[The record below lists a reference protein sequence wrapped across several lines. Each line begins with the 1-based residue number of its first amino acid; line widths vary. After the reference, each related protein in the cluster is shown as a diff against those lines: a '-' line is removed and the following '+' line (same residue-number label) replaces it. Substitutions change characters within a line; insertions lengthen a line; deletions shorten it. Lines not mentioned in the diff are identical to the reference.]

1 MNDHREGA
9 ACRGRILVADDNQMI
24 QLSLGAIL
32 RRIGFD
38 TTIVSDGRATLEEL
52 ARERYGMVLMDLN
65 MPVVNGIDCI
75 RQIRRSED
83 EGTVGRLPVIAMTG
97 ETGTAVREECLSAGA
112 DDVLGKPF
120 KLEELS
126 AVLDSW
132 FPEGDAVPAPAP
144 SPGEG
149 EGDVT
154 GQPPSQPG
162 SLNAAR
168 IAEIRRLENQGSA
181 GLMRRMA
188 ELYHTGSPGLIE
200 RIRTAL
206 RHGDGE
212 ALALA
217 AHELKSSSGSIGGE
231 RLCMLCSDMERLA
244 RQGLL
249 DGAKGLLSL
258 VEAEQ
263 QAVLAAI
270 SKVLSPEKD

>member
-1 MNDHREGA
+1 MTGHFEGTA
-9 ACRGRILVADDNQMI
+9 GRGRILVADDNQMI
-24 QLSLGAIL
+24 QLSLGALL
-32 RRIGFD
+32 RRLGFD
-38 TTIVSDGRATLEEL
+38 TTVVSDGRAALDELE
-52 ARERYGMVLMDLN
+52 REKYGMVLMDLN

-75 RQIRRSED
+75 RQIRRSVD
-83 EGTVGRLPVIAMTG
+83 EGRGGRLPVIAMTG
-97 ETGTAVREECLSAGA
+97 ETGAEVREECLSTGA
-112 DDVLGKPF
+112 DDVLRKPF

-126 AVLDSW
+126 AVLDNW
-132 FPEGDAVPAPAP
+132 FPEGDPVPAPAP

-154 GQPPSQPG
+154 RQPPSQPG
-162 SLNAAR
+162 SLNTAR

-181 GLMRRMA
+181 DLMRRMA
-188 ELYHTGSPGLIE
+188 ELYRTGSPGLIE
-200 RIRTAL
+200 RIRAAL
-206 RHGDGE
+206 RNGDGE
-212 ALALA
+212 ALANA

-270 SKVLSPEKD
+270 SKELSSEKD